1 MSMFKKATKKQAK
14 LRLAIAGASGSG
26 KTYTAL
32 TIGKYIGQRMAVV
45 DTERGSASKYAG
57 DVAEFETLGLDHFAV
72 PKYLQAIK
80 AAADEGFDVLV
91 IDSLSHAWA
100 GKGGIL
106 EEADKRG
113 GKFGAWREL
122 TPMQQSLVDAILAY
136 PGHVICTMRSK
147 MAYEVSTDES
157 RGRKETKVEKIGLA
171 PVQRDDMS
179 YEFDVMFDM
188 DEKNNARVTKSRCPA
203 LSGQVISKP
212 GKDVADA
219 LMAWLSDG
227 EAQQER
233 PLAETAPT
241 SSRSED
247 ASTQTRAA
255 SSRTSSESPSST
267 TATGQPTTT
276 TSPDQPHDIDY
287 WLNGHNGV
295 YARAVK
301 AGAAEDV
308 GVDEYGLQLPSLP
321 KPTFSDAAKVH
332 AGKAYDEVPAGFLRE
347 VIFAKPDFA
356 KQAPNVRLWV
366 GYLVARHEI
375 GKLAKAIEDAAAEQA
390 LTAQGAEQ
398 SASEAA
404 P

>member
-1 MSMFKKATKKQAK
+1 MDMSRFAKATRKQLK
-14 LRLAIAGASGSG
+14 LRMALVGPTGAG
-26 KTYTAL
+26 KTRTAL
-32 TIGKYIGQRMAVV
+32 KLAKYLGKRVAVI
-45 DTERGSASKYAG
+45 DTENRSASIYVG
-57 DVAEFETLGLDHFAV
+57 LPDVPD
-72 PKYLQAIK
+72 
-80 AAADEGFDVLV
+80 FDVLELDTFSPRAYYEAIRDAEREGYDV
-91 IDSLSHAWA
+91 IIVDSLSHAWD
-100 GKGGIL
+100 GKDGALAMVDNAARRSQSGNSYT
-106 EEADKRG
+106 
-113 GKFGAWREL
+113 AWRDV
-122 TPMQQSLVDAILAY
+122 TPEHNQLVDALVRCKSHLIT
-136 PGHVICTMRSK
+136 TMRVK
-147 MAYEVSTDES
+147 MEYVLEEDA
-157 RGRKETKVEKIGLA
+157 RGKKVPKKVGLA
-171 PVQRDDMS
+171 PIQRS
-179 YEFDVMFDM
+179 GLEYEFSVVADM
-188 DEKNNARVTKSRCPA
+188 DTEHTLMVAKTRLDPLDGYVR
-203 LSGQVISKP
+203 SKP
-212 GKDVADA
+212 GRELAE
-219 LMAWLSDG
+219 LMLKCLEEG
-227 EAQQER
+227 EIDTR
-233 PLAETAPT
+233 PLAEPAASASPATT
-241 SSRSED
+241 S
-247 ASTQTRAA
+247 TRAA
-255 SSRTSSESPSST
+255 GTSTSTAAGTPST
-267 TATGQPTTT
+267 TT
-276 TSPDQPHDIDY
+276 DQPHDIDY

>member
-26 KTYTAL
+26 KTFTAL

-188 DEKNNARVTKSRCPA
+188 DERNNARVTKSRCPA

-227 EAQQER
+227 EAQQDR
-233 PLAETAPT
+233 PLAEPAASVSPATT
-241 SSRSED
+241 S
-247 ASTQTRAA
+247 TRAA
-255 SSRTSSESPSST
+255 GTSTSTAAGTPST
-267 TATGQPTTT
+267 TT
-276 TSPDQPHDIDY
+276 DQPHDIDY
-287 WLNGHNGV
+287 WLSGHNGV

-308 GVDEYGLQLPSLP
+308 GVDEYGLQMPSLP

-332 AGKAYDEVPAGFLRE
+332 AGKGYDEVPAGFLRE

-390 LTAQGAEQ
+390 LAAQAAEQ
-398 SASEAA
+398 SASGAA